1 MKILICDAF
10 DPSLPDLLK
19 KHGEVTSDMNELPNA
34 TVALV
39 RSKTKGDREFID
51 KGKSLRMII
60 RGGVGVD
67 NIDVKYAREKN
78 IDVRNTAEASSIA
91 VAELAFAMMI
101 AVPNRLV
108 EADASMKVGKWM
120 KKELKRT
127 ELYGKTLGII
137 GCGRIGTELAKRA
150 AAFGM
155 MVIGY
160 DPTVDVSDYI
170 HIQPTLEAML
180 PISDYISI
188 HTPLTDRTRGFI
200 NKETIAKMRT
210 GVVIINTG
218 RGKCV
223 VEADVV
229 EALKSGKIGYYAN
242 DVWYSDPPES
252 TPLVGAPNV
261 LLAPHIGAST
271 SENLLRI
278 GKAVDRILTKS
289 IDAGFFGK

>member
-289 IDAGFFGK
+289 IDAGYFGK